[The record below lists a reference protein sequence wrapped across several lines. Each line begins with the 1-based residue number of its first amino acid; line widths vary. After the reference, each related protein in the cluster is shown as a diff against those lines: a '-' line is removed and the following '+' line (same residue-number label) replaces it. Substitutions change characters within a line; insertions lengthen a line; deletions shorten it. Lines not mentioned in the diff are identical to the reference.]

1 MIVPQYWAE
10 GRARSTLDGRQVT
23 VRRWGWSDQDPA
35 SAQAHADSR
44 AQAAFDRI
52 AAGEPLPRR
61 ERKVAYNGADG
72 VPIREEIV
80 ERHGD
85 CVVTRNAY
93 GARCLNTPD
102 VLFVDVDFEP
112 EWDINRGGPRG
123 GDAGAM
129 RPARAG
135 GRLAGAALMALL
147 VGGIVAWLSKGVA
160 PALIAA
166 AFVFVTGLLRVR
178 KATRSRLDAP
188 LSSGN
193 NAPAPALPPH
203 EQMLAR
209 LEAFTTAHPDWHLRL
224 YRTPAGFRVLVMHDV
239 FVPSEERVTDCFRSL
254 GADAVYARMCRNQNC
269 FRARV
274 SAKPWRIEVWD
285 HILPKGV
292 WPIQPAFAGKRS
304 AWVTRYERAAKDYAA
319 CEFIGALGDAA
330 RVHPSA
336 QAVQVVHDE
345 LSRAASGLP
354 IA

>member
-10 GRARSTLDGRQVT
+10 GRARSRLDGRQVT

-123 GDAGAM
+123 DAGVR

-135 GRLAGAALMALL
+135 GRLAGTALMAVL
-147 VGGIVAWLSKGVA
+147 VGGIVAWLTKGLA
-160 PALIAA
+160 AALIAG
-166 AFVFVTGLLRVR
+166 AFVFVTGLLRMR
-178 KATRSRLDAP
+178 KTTRSHLDAP
-188 LSSGN
+188 VSDGN
-193 NAPAPALPPH
+193 SPPPPAQPPH

-239 FVPSEERVTDCFRSL
+239 FAPSEERVADCFRRL
-254 GADAVYARMCRNQNC
+254 GADAIYARMCRNQNC

-274 SAKPWRIEVWD
+274 SAKPWRIKVWD

-304 AWVTRYERAAKDYAA
+304 AWVSRYERAAKDYAA

-336 QAVQVVHDE
+336 LAVQAVHDE

-354 IA
+354 MA